1 VSEAAEVFAS
11 ELTTMLDAG
20 AGLVVGTV
28 SSDGTPRADRA
39 WSACVVD
46 AATCRIRFVMSA
58 DDAAVVE
65 NLQSGTV
72 SLTGADVSTY
82 QSVQLKG
89 RPVVVEAPTTDD
101 VELAR
106 RQSETFFEAVH
117 LTDGNPM
124 DSLRRMLPHEM
135 VAVEMIVEET
145 FDQTP
150 GPSAGSTLKQAT
162 DG

>member
-1 VSEAAEVFAS
+1 VSEAAEVFAT
-11 ELTTMLDAG
+11 ELTTMFEAG

-28 SSDGTPRADRA
+28 SPDGTPRADRA
-39 WSACVVD
+39 WAACVVD
-46 AATCRIRFVMSA
+46 AAACRIRFVMSS
-58 DDAAVVE
+58 DDAVVVE

-72 SLTGADVSTY
+72 SLTGADVRTY

-89 RPVVVEAPTTDD
+89 RPVVVETPTADD

-106 RQSETFFEAVH
+106 RQSETFFEAIH
-117 LTDGNPM
+117 LTDGNPVE
-124 DSLRRMLPHEM
+124 SLRRMLPHEM
-135 VAVEMIVEET
+135 VAVEIIVEET

-150 GPSAGSTLKQAT
+150 GPSAGSALKQAT

>member
-1 VSEAAEVFAS
+1 MSFAT
-11 ELTTMLDAG
+11 ELMTILESG

-28 SSDGTPRADRA
+28 SADGMPRADRA
-39 WSACVVD
+39 WAATVVD
-46 AATCRIRFVMSA
+46 AESRRIRFVMSA
-58 DDAAVVE
+58 DDAAVVD
-65 NLQSGTV
+65 NLQSGRA
-72 SLTGADVSTY
+72 SLNGADVRTY

-89 RPVVVEAPTTDD
+89 RPVVVEAPSPAD

-106 RQSETFFEAVH
+106 DQSARFFEAVH
-117 LTDGNPM
+117 LTDGNPIEA
-124 DSLRRMLPHEM
+124 LRRMLPLEM

-150 GPSAGSTLKQAT
+150 GPSAGAALTGAT